1 MVKKT
6 AKETGQTLLEDYK
19 IVDNSKGRN
28 QEGRANV
35 NMKREKGEQTKELE
49 KSEAKKKEK

>member
-19 IVDNSKGRN
+19 IIDKGRN